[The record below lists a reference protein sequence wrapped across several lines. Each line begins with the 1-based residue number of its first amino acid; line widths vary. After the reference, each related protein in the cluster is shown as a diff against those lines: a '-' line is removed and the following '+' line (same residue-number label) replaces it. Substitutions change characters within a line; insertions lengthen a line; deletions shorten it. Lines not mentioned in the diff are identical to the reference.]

1 RSLGA
6 PAASVQ
12 RLSGDVSARVVARW
26 QPAKLAALESQFTT
40 ERGAPLRIGGWPD
53 VGARTTRHALEIPR
67 GLSLLAFHD
76 ADAEVRGLEAFA
88 RELWPPVIPVHVAFQ
103 IMVTLGT
110 TMAVVSLWAVWTFVR
125 RRALADRRALLIA
138 LVVVAPFGFIATEAG
153 WMVTEIGRQP
163 WIVQGIVRTADAVTP
178 MPGLVVSLGLVT
190 AVYLG
195 LASIVVASSRSL
207 VRDTP

>member
-1 RSLGA
+1 M
-6 PAASVQ
+6 
-12 RLSGDVSARVVARW
+12 
-26 QPAKLAALESQFTT
+26 
-40 ERGAPLRIGGWPD
+40 
-53 VGARTTRHALEIPR
+53 EIPR

-76 ADAEVRGLEAFA
+76 ADAEVRGLETFA
-88 RELWPPVIPVHVAFQ
+88 RDLWPPVIPVHLAFQ

-110 TMAVVSLWAVWTFVR
+110 MMAVVSLWAVWTFVR

-163 WIVQGIVRTADAVTP
+163 WIVQGTVRTADAVTS
-178 MPGLVVSLGLVT
+178 MPGLVVSLGVVT

-195 LASIVVASSRSL
+195 LAAIVVALIRSMI
-207 VRDTP
+207 RETQ